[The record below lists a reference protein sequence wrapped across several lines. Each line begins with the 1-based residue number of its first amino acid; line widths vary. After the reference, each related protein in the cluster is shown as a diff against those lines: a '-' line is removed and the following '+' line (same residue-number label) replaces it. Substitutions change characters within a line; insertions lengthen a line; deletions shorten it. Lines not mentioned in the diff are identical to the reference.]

1 MSRVVVNMKL
11 VADIVARKF
20 VIEPLDLV
28 HTDDVIIPAKQTKH
42 RGANTQYQISLVGFP
57 FSKNKRFVD
66 TVAGKKV
73 D

>member
-1 MSRVVVNMKL
+1 
-11 VADIVARKF
+11 
-20 VIEPLDLV
+20 
-28 HTDDVIIPAKQTKH
+28 VIIPAKQTKH